1 MPQVRILF
9 MPIRVSTKTENNRKK
24 TPNFS
29 TAPAQG
35 MFESRPF
42 VVESK
47 TAQAQPDLKTSL
59 MRAERYGHNLSQI
72 QPAGFSAATTVQPK
86 MGMAQ
91 PIKLDR
97 TEAPQMLQTK
107 LTDRAQPTAIQGGFA
122 VIQPMTD
129 SDTEKERYKSD
140 TEASSTQN
148 STEQK
153 SESKKRK
160 PVDYFK
166 AKSHRFIRNH
176 RINKLKPR
184 SGLNLA
190 TAKLR
195 FKDAAGN
202 TLKTRYLTMSSGQ
215 GKHSEKNLF
224 ERVGQ
229 INENETKKQT
239 GRTAHIEKLSS
250 EREDCGKDNQNCNKK
265 VAEHPDKPKY
275 RFALRYPDI
284 KDYAGEGKDDKNLT
298 PKKRKELRKNST
310 NKLKNADTTIRNL
323 SDKFKFDTTKDSDY
337 SDLEHDGKSS
347 GTDTEYET
355 DVEKADWNSAPPR
368 KKQKRK

>member
-1 MPQVRILF
+1 

-42 VVESK
+42 VVQSK

-107 LTDRAQPTAIQGGFA
+107 LTDRAQPTAIQGGFG

-129 SDTEKERYKSD
+129 ADTEKERYKSD
-140 TEASSTQN
+140 TENLSSQT
-148 STEQK
+148 SSEQK
-153 SESKKRK
+153 PESKERK

-176 RINKLKPR
+176 RIKKLNKR

-195 FKDAAGN
+195 FKNAAGDP
-202 TLKTRYLTMSSGQ
+202 LKTRYLTMPSEP
-215 GKHSEKNLF
+215 GKHSEQNIF
-224 ERVGQ
+224 ERVGE
-229 INENETKKQT
+229 INEKEAEKQT
-239 GRTAHIEKLSS
+239 GRTAQIEKLSS

-275 RFALRYPDI
+275 RFALKYADRRDYLRGR
-284 KDYAGEGKDDKNLT
+284 KDESNLT
-298 PKKRKELRKNST
+298 PEKRKQLRKNST
-310 NKLKNADTTIRNL
+310 KKLEKADTTLRNL
-323 SDKFKFDTTKDSDY
+323 SEEFTFDTTKDSDY

-355 DVEKADWNSAPPR
+355 DVETANWKSAPDR